1 MLGLQQAY
9 LTLNTFR
16 KYLGIQHSELPVL
29 MLATVWALSGC
40 SGSGEP
46 LSSDIQQTTIEPAIP
61 VDSDSNLSTQEP
73 IVAEADTTIEVTSDE
88 SSNELALSD
97 SGSPIVIDPLTQ
109 NRIFVSFEITVPAY
123 QSNELRLEV
132 VWGDMN
138 ITAAW
143 VGDEFWTV
151 SSELPSETEELLTIT
166 FFDNDGAIELAS
178 FSQQFRTGSN
188 AMEALQIS
196 ADQFDTEQFD
206 DDGDGV
212 SNLDELVAGNDPSLD
227 EDSLLEIRDFFRITA
242 HSVTVNLESLL
253 SEERPISVTNQEQVS
268 FNVTVDTDIQIDIDG
283 NGTLTRNRNF
293 SCEIDRL
300 SGIRTNMGDAI
311 SWEANRIQNDCDFT
325 LDVDLVNTVTIV
337 DESTRTFEQELVGRR
352 FGSFTNDWEDSTRL
366 TARLVDGTSMC
377 EAVSGTHSSRFTAR
391 NSGNTTTTIF
401 VSKEIDDPYWR
412 VERERNRLEFSSGI
426 VESTLLENTEF
437 FVRELSFGESL
448 NFGDPNPENPELFI
462 CDFVDI

>member
-1 MLGLQQAY
+1 
-9 LTLNTFR
+9 
-16 KYLGIQHSELPVL
+16 

-178 FSQQFRTGSN
+178 FSQP
-188 AMEALQIS
+188 
-196 ADQFDTEQFD
+196 
-206 DDGDGV
+206 V
-212 SNLDELVAGNDPSLD
+212 SYTHL
-227 EDSLLEIRDFFRITA
+227 
-242 HSVTVNLESLL
+242 
-253 SEERPISVTNQEQVS
+253 
-268 FNVTVDTDIQIDIDG
+268 
-283 NGTLTRNRNF
+283 TLPTK
-293 SCEIDRL
+293 
-300 SGIRTNMGDAI
+300 A
-311 SWEANRIQNDCDFT
+311 
-325 LDVDLVNTVTIV
+325 
-337 DESTRTFEQELVGRR
+337 
-352 FGSFTNDWEDSTRL
+352 
-366 TARLVDGTSMC
+366 
-377 EAVSGTHSSRFTAR
+377 
-391 NSGNTTTTIF
+391 
-401 VSKEIDDPYWR
+401 
-412 VERERNRLEFSSGI
+412 
-426 VESTLLENTEF
+426 
-437 FVRELSFGESL
+437 
-448 NFGDPNPENPELFI
+448 
-462 CDFVDI
+462 